1 MPIYD
6 PKIIG
11 YRIIEIPWEHN
22 SHIFYLRVKIV
33 LAIVIYLLV

>member
-22 SHIFYLRVKIV
+22 SHIFYLKS
-33 LAIVIYLLV
+33 